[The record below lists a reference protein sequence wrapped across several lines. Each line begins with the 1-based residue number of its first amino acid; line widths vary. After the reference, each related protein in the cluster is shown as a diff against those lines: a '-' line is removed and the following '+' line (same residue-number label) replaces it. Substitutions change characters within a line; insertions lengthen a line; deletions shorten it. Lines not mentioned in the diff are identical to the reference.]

1 MLQSQVMSKIKK
13 ASYIKEVRAY
23 YGMTQQGLADFLQ
36 VTRALLSLAELGQR
50 ELTGEAGKQLYRL
63 YGAMANLASPN
74 RDKALKSVEKNQ
86 KNTAIAEAKYKVHLN
101 HHKLTRAE
109 RALAKMQSAHSR
121 AIRILASLE
130 ALRENATPGE
140 IALFGVLANEAASL
154 YSTTGENAQ
163 LKLELRMEALK
174 AETAYLKKK
183 FKDSLDK

>member
-1 MLQSQVMSKIKK
+1 MSKIKK

-23 YGMTQQGLADFLQ
+23 YGMTQQGLADYLQ

-63 YGAMANLASPN
+63 YGAMANPASPNPASPN

-86 KNTAIAEAKYKVHLN
+86 KNTAISEAKYKVHLN
-101 HHKLTRAE
+101 HHKVTRAE
-109 RALAKMQSAHSR
+109 RALAKMQAAHSR

-140 IALFGVLANEAASL
+140 IALFGVLATEAASL
-154 YSTTGENAQ
+154 YSKTGENAQ